1 MRYVPIK
8 LNLSNA
14 LTLVYILIFCYQF
27 TDSMWSL
34 SGSETVP
41 VFWGFFN
48 HLLYVLP
55 LSREEGRD
63 PINLLNHA
71 TFLCMFQSRNWIF
84 NVICHCVKS
93 DYG

>member
-8 LNLSNA
+8 LDLSNA

-34 SGSETVP
+34 SGSETAGFFV
-41 VFWGFFN
+41 FFN
-48 HLLYVLP
+48 HLLLYVSP

-63 PINLLNHA
+63 PINK
-71 TFLCMFQSRNWIF
+71 R
-84 NVICHCVKS
+84 
-93 DYG
+93 GG